1 MKKLKSKWIT
11 KNPENR
17 LYQMPVPIIG
27 LTGGIGTG
35 KSTVSDILLK
45 KNIAVIDADKLVKN
59 IYTLPETLEFV
70 SKHFPLAFQNG
81 SIDFPKLREIVFADP
96 SAKKSIEDFIYAYL
110 PSEFKK
116 AYEELNSPQFIV
128 YDVPLLFEKKLDEK
142 VDLTVC
148 VYAKRETQIERLVSR
163 DKSSLQL
170 AENILASQM
179 DIDEKKGKANLVIDN
194 QNNLETLNLSIEQFL
209 RDIID

>member
-17 LYQMPVPIIG
+17 LYHMPVPIIG

-59 IYTLPETLEFV
+59 IYILPETLEFV

-81 SIDFPKLREIVFADP
+81 SIDFTKLREIVFADP
-96 SAKKSIEDFIYAYL
+96 SAKKSIEDFIYAYI
-110 PSEFKK
+110 PS
-116 AYEELNSPQFIV
+116 
-128 YDVPLLFEKKLDEK
+128 
-142 VDLTVC
+142 
-148 VYAKRETQIERLVSR
+148 
-163 DKSSLQL
+163 
-170 AENILASQM
+170 
-179 DIDEKKGKANLVIDN
+179 
-194 QNNLETLNLSIEQFL
+194 
-209 RDIID
+209 